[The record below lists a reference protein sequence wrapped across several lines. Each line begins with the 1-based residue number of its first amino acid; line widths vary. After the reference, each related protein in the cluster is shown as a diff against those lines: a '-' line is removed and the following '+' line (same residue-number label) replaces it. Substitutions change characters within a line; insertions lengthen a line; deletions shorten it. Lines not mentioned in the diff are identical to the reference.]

1 MLPQPLLERGEDVG
15 APRQGCKR
23 PCLFPARGD
32 RAPADPTSTAHP
44 PLRVPSPASAH
55 RSTATRRGTSTPSSL
70 RRAAGSP
77 RSGSGCPLAA
87 SWATAGSGRTDRHPA
102 SSTHRPPR
110 RCATRRTLSAAFG
123 AAPADLTPTSF
134 KPAPGRAYTTP
145 RRGAPLRRTPFSRRS
160 RRAQACAPRSR
171 DQSPSHRAAPAHDD
185 VLLPWRRLLETLGTQ
200 REHVLFLGE
209 FVRPKTTLRRATK
222 AEAEAPRRCLRPK
235 RPTFYQQQR
244 AGDERRRPAAALA
257 LGARRAG
264 VGGRRGRGGGGRV
277 GRGRPAARQGLRR
290 PGAQS
295 PAPARPTEVCV
306 RAGPPLPNTCGTT
319 YMLRMLSIPEMH
331 CKERDAT
338 TIPHYLSRQPPNS
351 LPPPACPLL
360 APCPPV
366 RLCHIMRWCEKGI
379 LVKGFIEVSRDGL
392 HAWVLGAYAL
402 LACCTLVSPILGLCV
417 DAKLCLLPFA
427 RSLLIRVH

>member
-1 MLPQPLLERGEDVG
+1 M
-15 APRQGCKR
+15 
-23 PCLFPARGD
+23 
-32 RAPADPTSTAHP
+32 
-44 PLRVPSPASAH
+44 
-55 RSTATRRGTSTPSSL
+55 
-70 RRAAGSP
+70 
-77 RSGSGCPLAA
+77 
-87 SWATAGSGRTDRHPA
+87 
-102 SSTHRPPR
+102 
-110 RCATRRTLSAAFG
+110 
-123 AAPADLTPTSF
+123 
-134 KPAPGRAYTTP
+134 
-145 RRGAPLRRTPFSRRS
+145 
-160 RRAQACAPRSR
+160 
-171 DQSPSHRAAPAHDD
+171 
-185 VLLPWRRLLETLGTQ
+185 
-200 REHVLFLGE
+200 
-209 FVRPKTTLRRATK
+209 RPKTTLRSCRATK

-379 LVKGFIEVSRDGL
+379 LVKGFIEVFRDGL